1 MNLLNRYFAPFAA
14 LLILSAVH
22 FGEVEPKQ
30 RNLAWGVLIVSAVV
44 NWWLSKNT
52 YRFIGWAN
60 RLRTL
65 QIWLT
70 FVWTV
75 PLFYLLHGFWGP
87 MWLLFVM
94 APVTAALYGTVW
106 STLGM
111 GLVSSSTML
120 GIYWLHGVEG
130 EVWWGQIGTQAVFI
144 IVMALFTFLL
154 SQTALKLRDMSR

>member
-22 FGEVEPKQ
+22 FGEVDDRA
-30 RNLAWGVLIVSAVV
+30 RNLAWGVLVVSALV

-52 YRFIGWAN
+52 YRFIGWST
-60 RLRTL
+60 RLRQL

-70 FVWTV
+70 FLWTV

-94 APVTAALYGTVW
+94 APVTAALYGNGWTV
-106 STLGM
+106 LGM
-111 GLVSSSTML
+111 SLVSSSTML

-130 EVWWGQIGTQAVFI
+130 EIWWGQIGTQAVFI
-144 IVMALFTFLL
+144 IVMSMFTYSLA
-154 SQTALKLRDMSR
+154 QTALKLRDLPR